1 MNLLIDFIPFQTQGG
16 YGGAA
21 SFAKAVYDELFATR
35 NTGMQ
40 VMAAYDAT
48 LPTEGRFDCHQLAS
62 QWGIPLVDISTK
74 PLAEVI
80 SSHAVDTFFI
90 AIGQF
95 YAPYDLR
102 DIKCKVIMFIHDIF
116 DVERCD
122 NRIDLML
129 SDKFNESSLQYAKR
143 LFNLWSGRWQR
154 QQRKRYEQV
163 IQLFSAANTIPYTVS
178 EYSRSAL
185 EYYFPQC
192 ANKIR
197 ICYSPLK
204 NQEKPAPIE
213 HPKLAQLVQSGKPY
227 LLMLAANRIYKNPST
242 VVKVFRK
249 LQEEHPDLHLLT
261 LKYGKST
268 SPRHIDID
276 YLSDADLEH
285 AYKHAYA
292 LVFGSFFEGFGYPP
306 IEAARHGT
314 PTVASNV
321 TSIPEIL
328 GDAGIYF
335 SPFYPADLYRALKLV
350 LADRDTYAMK
360 SSQRYEQ
367 ICKRQKSDLNTLINE
382 IGNKTTLP
390 AL

>member
-1 MNLLIDFIPFQTQGG
+1 MTMNLLIDFLPFQTQGG

-21 SFAKAVYDELFATR
+21 SFAKAVYDELFAHSVADVH
-35 NTGMQ
+35 

-48 LPTEGRFDCHQLAS
+48 RPTEGRFDCRQLAS
-62 QWGIPLVDISTK
+62 QWGIPLVDIYTK

-95 YAPYDLR
+95 YTPYDLR

-122 NRIDLML
+122 NRIDLMF
-129 SDKFNESSLQYAKR
+129 SDKYNESSLQYAKR

-154 QQRKRYEQV
+154 QQRKRYGQV

-204 NQEKPAPIE
+204 NQEKPVPIE
-213 HPKLAQLVQSGKPY
+213 HPKLAQLVLSGKPY

-242 VVKVFRK
+242 VVKVFSK
-249 LQEEHPDLHLLT
+249 LQEDYPDLHLLT

-306 IEAARHGT
+306 IEAARHGI

-335 SPFYPADLYRALKLV
+335 SPFYPADLYRAIKTMMNNREKYVELTRKRYKEVTSRQQNDLKLLIEV
-350 LADRDTYAMK
+350 LL
-360 SSQRYEQ
+360 
-367 ICKRQKSDLNTLINE
+367 QK
-382 IGNKTTLP
+382 
-390 AL
+390 

>member
-35 NTGMQ
+35 DTGMQ

-48 LPTEGRFDCHQLAS
+48 RPTEGRFDCRQLAS
-62 QWGIPLVDISTK
+62 QWGIPLIDISTK

-129 SDKFNESSLQYAKR
+129 SDKYNKSSLQYVKR

-154 QQRKRYEQV
+154 QQRKRYEHV
-163 IQLFSAANTIPYTVS
+163 IPLYCASNTIPYTVS
-178 EYSRSAL
+178 DYSRSAL

-213 HPKLAQLVQSGKPY
+213 HPKLAQLVQSEKPY

-242 VVKVFRK
+242 VVKVFNK

-268 SPRHIDID
+268 SHRHIDID

-285 AYKHAYA
+285 AYKHAHA

-306 IEAARHGT
+306 IEAARYGT

-335 SPFYPADLYRALKLV
+335 SPFYPADLYRAVKTV
-350 LADRDTYAMK
+350 LAGRDSYARK
-360 SSQRYEQ
+360 ARQRYEQ
-367 ICKRQKSDLNTLINE
+367 IVLRQKENLSSLIKE
-382 IGNKTTLP
+382 ITCK
-390 AL
+390 

>member
-1 MNLLIDFIPFQTQGG
+1 MYLLYFLCLPSGKILTLRRLLINIESEKQKEQFCGLDPEVFE
-16 YGGAA
+16 AA
-21 SFAKAVYDELFATR
+21 ALRCVVELFK
-35 NTGMQ
+35 
-40 VMAAYDAT
+40 D
-48 LPTEGRFDCHQLAS
+48 
-62 QWGIPLVDISTK
+62 
-74 PLAEVI
+74 LAELSVR
-80 SSHAVDTFFI
+80 AYEKLFV
-90 AIGQF
+90 
-95 YAPYDLR
+95 LR
-102 DIKCKVIMFIHDIF
+102 AEF
-116 DVERCD
+116 
-122 NRIDLML
+122 
-129 SDKFNESSLQYAKR
+129 
-143 LFNLWSGRWQR
+143 
-154 QQRKRYEQV
+154 
-163 IQLFSAANTIPYTVS
+163 
-178 EYSRSAL
+178 
-185 EYYFPQC
+185 
-192 ANKIR
+192 
-197 ICYSPLK
+197 
-204 NQEKPAPIE
+204 
-213 HPKLAQLVQSGKPY
+213 LAQLVQSGKPY

-242 VVKVFRK
+242 VVKVFSK
-249 LQEEHPDLHLLT
+249 LQEEYPDLHLLT

-268 SPRHIDID
+268 SHRHIDID

-367 ICKRQKSDLNTLINE
+367 ICKRQRSDLNSLINE
-382 IGNKTTLP
+382 IGNKTTSP

>member
-1 MNLLIDFIPFQTQGG
+1 M
-16 YGGAA
+16 
-21 SFAKAVYDELFATR
+21 
-35 NTGMQ
+35 
-40 VMAAYDAT
+40 
-48 LPTEGRFDCHQLAS
+48 
-62 QWGIPLVDISTK
+62 
-74 PLAEVI
+74 
-80 SSHAVDTFFI
+80 
-90 AIGQF
+90 
-95 YAPYDLR
+95 
-102 DIKCKVIMFIHDIF
+102 
-116 DVERCD
+116 
-122 NRIDLML
+122 
-129 SDKFNESSLQYAKR
+129 
-143 LFNLWSGRWQR
+143 
-154 QQRKRYEQV
+154 
-163 IQLFSAANTIPYTVS
+163 QLFSAANTIPYTVS

-204 NQEKPAPIE
+204 SQEPAVPIE

-227 LLMLAANRIYKNPST
+227 LLMLAANRIYKNPSL
-242 VVKVFRK
+242 VVKVFSK
-249 LQEEHPDLHLLT
+249 LQEEYPDLHLLT

-268 SPRHIDID
+268 SPRHIDVD
-276 YLSDADLEH
+276 YLNDADLEH

-360 SSQRYEQ
+360 SRQRYEQ
-367 ICKRQKSDLNTLINE
+367 ICKRQRSDLEKLIQA
-382 IGNKTTLP
+382 IIL
-390 AL
+390 

>member
-1 MNLLIDFIPFQTQGG
+1 MNILIDFIPFQTQGG

-21 SFAKAVYDELFATR
+21 SFAKAVYDELFAHFATDIQ
-35 NTGMQ
+35 M
-40 VMAAYDAT
+40 MAAYDAT
-48 LPTEGRFDCHQLAS
+48 LPIEGRFDCRQLAS
-62 QWGIPLVDISTK
+62 QWGIRLVDISTM

-80 SSHAVDTFFI
+80 SSHSVDTFFI

-95 YAPYDLR
+95 YAKYDLR

-129 SDKFNESSLQYAKR
+129 SDKYNKSSLQYVKR

-154 QQRKRYEQV
+154 KQRKRYEHV
-163 IQLFSAANTIPYTVS
+163 IPLYCASNTIPYTVS
-178 EYSRSAL
+178 DYSRSAL

-192 ANKIR
+192 TNKIR

-204 NQEKPAPIE
+204 EQESASAIT
-213 HPKLAQLVQSGKPY
+213 HTRLAKLIQSGKPY
-227 LLMLAANRIYKNPST
+227 LLMLAANRIYKNPSLI
-242 VVKVFRK
+242 VKVFNK
-249 LQEEHPDLHLLT
+249 LQAEYSDLHLLT
-261 LKYGKST
+261 INYGKSI
-268 SPRHIDID
+268 SPRHIDLGD
-276 YLSDADLEH
+276 LSDADLEY
-285 AYKHAYA
+285 AYKHAHA

-306 IEAARHGT
+306 IEAARYGT

-335 SPFYPADLYRALKLV
+335 SPFYPADLYRAVKTV
-350 LADRDTYAMK
+350 LADRDSYVRKA
-360 SSQRYEQ
+360 SLRYEQ
-367 ICKRQKSDLNTLINE
+367 IVLRQKEDLSALIKE
-382 IGNKTTLP
+382 ITGK
-390 AL
+390 

>member
-1 MNLLIDFIPFQTQGG
+1 MNLLIDFIPFQTIGG
-16 YGGAA
+16 VSGAA
-21 SFAKAVYDELFATR
+21 SFTKAVYDELFASLPSDI
-35 NTGMQ
+35 N
-40 VMAAYDAT
+40 VMAVYDSA
-48 LPTEGRFDCHQLAS
+48 LPIDGRFNCQELAKT
-62 QWGIPLVDISTK
+62 WNITIIDISTET
-74 PLAEVI
+74 L
-80 SSHAVDTFFI
+80 SSITQRFPVDTFFI
-90 AIGQF
+90 AIGQL
-95 YAPYDLR
+95 YAKYDLR

-129 SDKFNESSLQYAKR
+129 SDKINESSLQYAKR

-192 ANKIR
+192 TNGIR

-249 LQEEHPDLHLLT
+249 LQEEYPDLHLLT

-306 IEAARHGT
+306 IEAARHGI

-335 SPFYPADLYRALKLV
+335 SPFYPADLYRAIKTMMNNREKYVELTRKRYKEVTSRQQNDLKLLIEV
-350 LADRDTYAMK
+350 LL
-360 SSQRYEQ
+360 
-367 ICKRQKSDLNTLINE
+367 QK
-382 IGNKTTLP
+382 
-390 AL
+390 